1 MKRKIYILPLV
12 FYVFG
17 GFATAQ
23 EYEKPRTFN
32 VMTWNIWHGG
42 NEDGKEVGPNR
53 VIEIIRNSKADIVA
67 MQETYGSGE
76 RIAEALEFNFHPRG
90 TNVSI
95 LSRYPVVEDISVF
108 EEFKCVGGLVEL
120 PDKRLIAFYSIWLPY
135 NDEIWEV
142 GTRDTSRPDLMQ
154 AACQASC
161 DDLKEIESLISDRLK
176 DEKYRDVP
184 VIIAGDFNSMSA
196 LDYIPSSTNQYDVA
210 IDWPTSHVMLDLGY
224 RDSWRELHPEVDRS
238 TDRTWTPRFPKQ
250 EQDRIDFVYY
260 RGLSSLADEL
270 EATHSFVVDS
280 RLEKIETLTTET
292 FPSDH
297 AALAT
302 GFRWPATPTVTKLR
316 VASYNIRHG
325 AGTDNRIDLVR
336 TAALVKNIN
345 PDIIGLQEV
354 DNGAERSGSIDQT
367 TFLADAVS
375 MKHSAFASFMNF
387 QGGEYGLSILSKFP
401 IEKAHEIRLPDG
413 NEPRVALAC
422 EVKVSDQQTIM
433 AINVHF
439 DWVKDDA
446 FRFAQASAVSKFI
459 NDLEIPYVLL
469 GDFNDTKGSRTL
481 NLFSKNTLSVKKP
494 AESHFTFSSI
504 DPSQE
509 IDFIFAAPQHRW
521 ALQDCHVFDAPKTS
535 DHRPIL
541 GILVLDK

>member
-1 MKRKIYILPLV
+1 MNKQIYILVLV

-23 EYEKPRTFN
+23 ESEQPQRFN

-42 NEDGKEVGPNR
+42 NEDGKEVGPER
-53 VIEIIRNSKADIVA
+53 VIDIIRNSKADLVA

-76 RIAEALEFNFHPRG
+76 RIAKALKFNFHPRG

-120 PDKRLIAFYSIWLPY
+120 PDNRKIAFYSIWLPY
-135 NDEIWEV
+135 NNEIWEV
-142 GTRDTSRPDLMQ
+142 GTRDPSHPDLMQ

-161 DDLKEIESLISDRLK
+161 DDLKEIESLITDRLK

-184 VIIAGDFNSMSA
+184 VVIAGDFNSMSA
-196 LDYIPSSTNQYDVA
+196 LDYISSSTDQYEVV

-238 TDRTWTPRFPKQ
+238 KDRTWTPRFPKQ

-260 RGLSSLADEL
+260 RGLGSLAEEL
-270 EATHSFVVDS
+270 EATHAIVVDS
-280 RLEKIETLTTET
+280 RLEKIETLTEET

-297 AALAT
+297 AAVVI
-302 GFRWPATPTVTKLR
+302 GFSWPPTPTTTKLR

-325 AGTDNRIDLVR
+325 VGTDNRLDLER
-336 TAALVKNIN
+336 TAALLKNIS

-354 DNGAERSGSIDQT
+354 DNRTQRSDSVDQT
-367 TFLADAVS
+367 TFLANAVS
-375 MKHSAFASFMNF
+375 MRYSAFGAFMNF
-387 QGGEYGLSILSKFP
+387 EGGEYGLSILSKFP
-401 IEKAHEIRLPDG
+401 IDKTHEIRLPDG

-422 EVKVSDQQTIM
+422 EIKISDQQTVM

-439 DWVKDDA
+439 DWVRDDA
-446 FRFAQASAVSKFI
+446 FRFAQASVVSKFI

-469 GDFNDTKGSRTL
+469 GDFNDIQGSRTL
-481 NLFSKNTLSVKKP
+481 DLLSKNTLSVEKP
-494 AESHFTFSSI
+494 GENHFTFSSTK
-504 DPSQE
+504 PSLE

-521 ALQDCHVFDAPKTS
+521 EVQDSRVFDSPKTS

-541 GILVLDK
+541 GILELK